1 VVESSAGARLIQ
13 RIGIIAKPQRES
25 ICGVVPGLM
34 EWLRARKLDVLCD
47 RETAECL
54 AQEKGVS
61 REEIAAS
68 ADLLLVLGGDGTL
81 LAAARAL
88 GEKPVPILPVNLG
101 QLGFLTS
108 VKLDEMYAILEEVLS
123 GKHRISERTQLQATV
138 TRDGAAIG
146 TYFALNDAVLTKTT
160 LARIMDF
167 DLSIDGAFVCKYRA
181 DGLILATPTGSTA
194 YSLSAGGPIVYPL
207 LDAFIITPI
216 CTHQLTNRPLVI
228 PDKANVEV
236 RFGPEEQTFYLT
248 LDGQI
253 GVELHTGDMVT
264 LKKAARK
271 VLLVRPMRKSYFEI
285 LRNKL
290 KWGER

>member
-1 VVESSAGARLIQ
+1 LIQ

-25 ICGVVPGLM
+25 ICGVVPGLL
-34 EWLRARKLDVLCD
+34 EWLRGRKLEVVCD

-54 AQEKGVS
+54 PNETGVS
-61 REEIAAS
+61 REEIAS
-68 ADLLLVLGGDGTL
+68 CADLLLVLGGDGTL
-81 LAAARAL
+81 LAAARVL
-88 GEKPVPILPVNLG
+88 GEKRVPILPVNLG

-108 VKLDEMYAILEEVLS
+108 VKLEEMYLILEEVFA
-123 GKHRISERTQLQATV
+123 GKHRISERTQLEATV
-138 TRDGAAIG
+138 TRKGESVG
-146 TYFALNDAVLTKTT
+146 TYLALNDAVLTKTT

-167 DLSIDGAFVCKYRA
+167 DLSIDGAFVCTYRA
-181 DGLILATPTGSTA
+181 DGLIIATPTGSTA
-194 YSLSAGGPIVYPL
+194 YSLSAGGPIVYPA

-216 CTHQLTNRPLVI
+216 CTHQLTNRPLVL
-228 PDKANVEV
+228 PDKSNVEV

-253 GVELHTGDMVT
+253 GVELHTGDVVT
-264 LKKAARK
+264 LKKAANK

-285 LRNKL
+285 LRSKL

>member
-1 VVESSAGARLIQ
+1 MIQ
-13 RIGIIAKPQRES
+13 RVGIIAKPQRES
-25 ICGVVPGLM
+25 IVSVVPGLLD
-34 EWLRARKLDVLCD
+34 WLRARKLEVVCD
-47 RETAECL
+47 EEVASCIPPESGL
-54 AQEKGVS
+54 P
-61 REEIAAS
+61 REEVTTTV
-68 ADLLLVLGGDGTL
+68 DLLLVLGGDGTL

-108 VKLDEMYAILEEVLS
+108 VKLEEMYPILEEVLA
-123 GKHRISERTQLQATV
+123 GHNRISERTQIEATV
-138 TRDGAAIG
+138 HRKGAVAG
-146 TYFALNDAVLTKTT
+146 VYLALNDAVLTKTT

-181 DGLILATPTGSTA
+181 DGLIIATPTGSTA
-194 YSLSAGGPIVYPL
+194 YSLSAGGPIVYPV

-228 PDKANVEV
+228 PDRANLEL
-236 RFGPEEQTFYLT
+236 RFPAQEDQSFYLT

-253 GVELHTGDMVT
+253 GVELHTDDVVT
-264 LKKAARK
+264 LKKSPRK